1 MEETRLNELRK
12 SFEKRCLTL
21 IEDKTKNS
29 ENYDDRI
36 SKLKIALNDMKSKG
50 TLKICFFKFES
61 VCTIIDVII
70 IKSNFYALILLLMS
84 LYRVIPFK
92 QTQTVSTNLF
102 LNLFFLFFIS
112 PTSIFASLYTSSI
125 FFDFEK
131 NSIRYNNRFR
141 RCKNGNKKTTITITR
156 RKRYRD

>member
-50 TLKICFFKFES
+50 T
-61 VCTIIDVII
+61 
-70 IKSNFYALILLLMS
+70 
-84 LYRVIPFK
+84 
-92 QTQTVSTNLF
+92 
-102 LNLFFLFFIS
+102 
-112 PTSIFASLYTSSI
+112 
-125 FFDFEK
+125 
-131 NSIRYNNRFR
+131 
-141 RCKNGNKKTTITITR
+141 
-156 RKRYRD
+156 